1 MGAPSYVR
9 TRATT
14 HAQRESIPIELAVWS
29 RPVPSRDERP
39 KRAGRDRQ
47 IQGSW
52 PPLSPVSPRRYSTI
66 HAYTTLHPIRLRG
79 RCCSGSSDV
88 CQCSK
93 YPSGWRVMAV
103 TA

>member
-14 HAQRESIPIELAVWS
+14 HAQRDSIPIELAVWS
-29 RPVPSRDERP
+29 RPVQGREAETSREGPADPRIMP
-39 KRAGRDRQ
+39 AVVPGL
-47 IQGSW
+47 
-52 PPLSPVSPRRYSTI
+52 PTPLQHHPC
-66 HAYTTLHPIRLRG
+66 LHPI
-79 RCCSGSSDV
+79 DV